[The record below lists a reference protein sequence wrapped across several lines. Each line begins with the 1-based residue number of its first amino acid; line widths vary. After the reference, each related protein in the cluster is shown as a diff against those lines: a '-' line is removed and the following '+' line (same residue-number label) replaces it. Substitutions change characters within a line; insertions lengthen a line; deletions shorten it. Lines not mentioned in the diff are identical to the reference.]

1 MYDNNL
7 EYNEDLT
14 IKKYPQVPH
23 FWSICFSVTIEE
35 DGQVINCLLPR
46 EVVED
51 HFHDDLVEFDERS
64 IARVEELMEAEIL
77 PVVWMAIKQG
87 RIREANNGQEL
98 SLEIELNVDD
108 FNGKDFRELPKEKRS
123 ANL

>member
-1 MYDNNL
+1 MSENNL

-23 FWSICFSVTIEE
+23 FWSICFSMTLE
-35 DGQVINCLLPR
+35 DGRVINCLLPR

-51 HFHDDLVEFDERS
+51 HFHDDLTAFDERS
-64 IARVEELMEAEIL
+64 LARVEELMEAEIL
-77 PVVWMAIKQG
+77 PVVWTAIKQG
-87 RIREANNGQEL
+87 RMKEEIKGQGL

-108 FNGKDFRELPKEKRS
+108 FDGKDFRK
-123 ANL
+123 